1 MRKNSLSS
9 KGLSLSQAKSISNIC
24 NQRSLEISNKIERCN
39 VSSRTV
45 KIGDEDFKQIEAIPL
60 PKNLKDLILEKSSL
74 HATQAFLMENIKA
87 KDEII
92 NKEKGGIFIYEGI
105 QPEYP
110 DLEVAPYIEHIDEEW
125 GWGQLTND
133 EYNEYLEAESYAA
146 HIGQFIHKDGK
157 LSKMRSILNDLNL
170 LDFIE
175 IELGKKTPVRIVPHH
190 TSEEL
195 LEIYENLAGLH
206 RQYEQKVNYYKAK
219 VKNLKTLENARISK
233 ENSVLSENV
242 EKNNRILLD
251 GYRIKNSE
259 FLNLKNTASQ
269 LFEEKRQVNINEFS
283 KLRIEVPARFQ
294 SIIDDILKDIET
306 KEEE

>member
-92 NKEKGGIFIYEGI
+92 NKEKGEIFIYEGI

-175 IELGKKTPVRIVPHH
+175 IEVGKKTPVRIVPHH

-242 EKNNRILLD
+242 EKNNRILLE

>member
-45 KIGDEDFKQIEAIPL
+45 KIGDEDFKQIDAIPL
-60 PKNLKDLILEKSSL
+60 PGNLKDLILEKSSL

-92 NKEKGGIFIYEGI
+92 NKEKGRIFIYEGI

-110 DLEVAPYIEHIDEEW
+110 DLEVAPYIDHVDEEW

-157 LSKMRSILNDLNL
+157 LSKMRAILNDLNL

-175 IELGKKTPVRIVPHH
+175 IEVGKKTPVRIVPHH

-219 VKNLKTLENARISK
+219 VKNLTTLENARISK
-233 ENSVLSENV
+233 ENSVLSENA

-251 GYRIKNSE
+251 EYRIKNSE
-259 FLNLKNTASQ
+259 FLNLRNTASQ

-294 SIIDDILKDIET
+294 SIIDDILKHIET

>member
-175 IELGKKTPVRIVPHH
+175 IEVGKKTPVRIVPHH